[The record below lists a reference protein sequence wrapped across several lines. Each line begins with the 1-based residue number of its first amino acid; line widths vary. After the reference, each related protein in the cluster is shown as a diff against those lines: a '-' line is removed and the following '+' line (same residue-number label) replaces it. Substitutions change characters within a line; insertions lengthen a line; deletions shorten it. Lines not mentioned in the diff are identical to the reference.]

1 MRTER
6 ERDILEILKSEGE
19 VSVESLRKRLF
30 VSEATVRR
38 ELKSM
43 ESKGLIL
50 RPHGKAVLLRGYADK
65 NTGFSERENL
75 AGMVKDRLAQNAVK
89 NCMEEGKVVF
99 LDASS
104 TAMHTVKYLDKY
116 SDVIVI
122 TSGIKTLFELSK
134 TSIKHYSTGG
144 MAITAS
150 SSLVGQ
156 SAIDT
161 VNGFNA
167 DVCFVSCHAL
177 SMDGYVTDSSVA
189 ENDVRRAI
197 MRRSKRKILL
207 VDDSKVGKQC
217 WNNLCHIS
225 EFDEVYCNA
234 QLPEDILKSVNS
246 FKLIK
251 A

>member
-1 MRTER
+1 MRSAR
-6 ERDILEILKSEGE
+6 ETDVLNILKQEGE

-43 ESKGLIL
+43 EQKGLII
-50 RPHGKAVLLRGYADK
+50 RPHGKAVLNVGFADK
-65 NTGFSERENL
+65 NAIFSQRENI
-75 AGMVKDRLAQNAVK
+75 ASVVKDKLALEAVK
-89 NCMEEGKVVF
+89 NSITDGKVVF

-104 TAMHTVKYLDKY
+104 TAMHTVKYLNDY
-116 SDVIVI
+116 SDIIVI
-122 TSGIKTLFELSK
+122 TSGIKTLLELSK

-144 MAITAS
+144 MAMPAS

-156 SAIDT
+156 TAIDA
-161 VNGFNA
+161 VNSYNA
-167 DVCFVSCHAL
+167 DVCFVSCNAL
-177 SMDGYVTDSSVA
+177 SADGFATDSSVL

-197 MRRSKRKILL
+197 MRRSKLKILL
-207 VDDSKVGKQC
+207 VDDSKIGKER

-225 EFDEVYCNA
+225 EFDEVYCNVT
-234 QLPEDILKSVNS
+234 LPDNILSAIKS

-251 A
+251 V